1 MRPKKEERT
10 MPRWASFQLG
20 KVKGRA
26 HVVFLHVFSTPQD
39 PGPHQNKRITV
50 SSEMERACV
59 YKVTSRDVSLVLA
72 LVPAF
77 NCFIVPAFMLAP
89 LLGEGRRIKTKLELV
104 AVPTHAT

>member
-1 MRPKKEERT
+1 
-10 MPRWASFQLG
+10 
-20 KVKGRA
+20 
-26 HVVFLHVFSTPQD
+26 
-39 PGPHQNKRITV
+39 
-50 SSEMERACV
+50 V